1 MPPQAIAATG
11 YRRAPRQP
19 YLPPVLHIDPAT
31 LPTADLYQ
39 YLIGIVGPRP
49 IAFVSTVNEAGHAN
63 LAPYSFFNLFSSN
76 PPILVFSSN
85 RRVADNTTKDTLAN
99 VRATGECVVN
109 VVSHSIVR
117 QMAVASVEWPTEV
130 SEFEASGL
138 TPLAS
143 ELVRPP
149 RVAESPASMECRV
162 RDIITLGE
170 GGGAGHLILCDIVR
184 VHIDETVID
193 ERGRVDPHKI
203 DLMGRMGRS
212 YYVRASGD
220 AILSVVQP
228 VNGEAIGFMALP
240 QNVRESRVLTG
251 NDLGRLAGAPAVPAQ
266 VEIEK
271 LKAEDPQLA
280 NILASSPDVD
290 TEAAL
295 HVYAKALLER
305 DEVMKALMVV
315 MAYDGVRPLP
325 SGAIED

>member
-1 MPPQAIAATG
+1 M
-11 YRRAPRQP
+11 
-19 YLPPVLHIDPAT
+19 LHIDPAT

-49 IAFVSTVNEAGHAN
+49 IAFVSTVNAEGHAN
-63 LAPYSFFNLFSSN
+63 LAPYSFFNLFSTN

-99 VRATGECVVN
+99 IRATGECVVN

-130 SEFEASGL
+130 SEFAAAGL
-138 TPLAS
+138 TPLPS

-162 RDIITLGE
+162 RDILTLGD

-184 VHIDETVID
+184 VHIDEAVID

-203 DLMGRMGRS
+203 DLMGRLGRS
-212 YYVRASGD
+212 YYARASGA
-220 AILSVVQP
+220 AIMSVVQP

-240 QNVRESRVLTG
+240 QNVRASRTLTG
-251 NDLGRLAGAPAVPAQ
+251 NDLGRLAGAPAVPTAE
-266 VEIEK
+266 EIEA
-271 LKAEDPQLA
+271 LQSGDAQLA
-280 NILASSPDVD
+280 GILAAGPDVD
-290 TEAAL
+290 IEVAL

-305 DEVMKALMVV
+305 DEVTKALVVV
-315 MAYDGVRPLP
+315 MAGDGVRPLP
-325 SGAIED
+325 NSAIGS